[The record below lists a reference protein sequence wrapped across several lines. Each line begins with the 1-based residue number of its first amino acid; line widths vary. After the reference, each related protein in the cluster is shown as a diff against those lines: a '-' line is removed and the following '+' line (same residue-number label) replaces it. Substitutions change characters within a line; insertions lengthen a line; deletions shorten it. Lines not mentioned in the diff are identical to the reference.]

1 MVHALGYSQTF
12 FDLSHVGRLCRGRER
27 WIEPWEADASL
38 DELRRLVI
46 SGAAFTDDSAADA
59 LRGVRQAGVDLAEL
73 VYALFPGTTLLAF
86 MEDGHPADIP
96 DGAQGV
102 ELYEGHRAG
111 GRTEEVRVRWHVIAS
126 NPESLRLVLGDDPV
140 NPGIRGVLVLPS
152 GPLPERLEELVFLLT
167 GFATLDSPPALF
179 QPMALPELLAVVPAV
194 LLLHR
199 DKNGVA
205 LGVYAY
211 DLDDSSAKLQVVA
224 DAAGAL
230 LVSFAIPPMLA
241 RWDRALA
248 DMRADWDEDARGP
261 FPVPVCESPLAW
273 EPRRRRRD
281 RRRHDEDED
290 DAFDMEAALD
300 VEEEPVQAVAGDDD
314 VDDPQTEDSATE
326 D

>member
-12 FDLSHVGRLCRGRER
+12 FDLSDVGRLCRGRER

-59 LRGVRQAGVDLAEL
+59 LRGVHQAGVDLAEL
-73 VYALFPGTTLLAF
+73 VYALFPGATLLAF

-96 DGAQGV
+96 DAADGV

-111 GRTEEVRVRWHVIAS
+111 GRTEEVRVRWRFVAKD
-126 NPESLRLVLGDDPV
+126 PEALRLVLGEDPV
-140 NPGIRGVLVLPS
+140 NPGIRGMVVLPS
-152 GPLPERLEELVFLLT
+152 GPVPERLEELLFLLT

-211 DLDDSSAKLQVVA
+211 DLDDSSDVLQGVA

-230 LVSFAIPPMLA
+230 LVRFAIPPMLA

-248 DMRADWDEDARGP
+248 DMRADWNVDAHGP

-281 RRRHDEDED
+281 RRRRDDEED
-290 DAFDMEAALD
+290 DGFDLDAALD
-300 VEEEPVQAVAGDDD
+300 VEDQPIAAAVRDD
-314 VDDPQTEDSATE
+314 VDEEPQTEDSVAE